1 MTTLF
6 YSVMI
11 VVPAAVLLAS
21 VVYTMKK
28 HSEGQS
34 VRKSLRMNATTFAVM
49 LLLVAGCAM
58 GAFATGSEDKAAAPA
73 DTTAAQA
80 SDTAAESTESSAK
93 DNSKGLGLLAA
104 GLVTGLAGIGGG
116 IAVAAGAPAAIA
128 ATSEDPKAFGKALI
142 FVALGESIALYG
154 VVISI
159 LILNK
164 V

>member
-6 YSVMI
+6 YLIMI
-11 VVPAAVLLAS
+11 VVPASAIIAS

-28 HSEGQS
+28 HTEGQS
-34 VRKSLRMNATTFAVM
+34 VRKSMRMNLATFAVM
-49 LLLVAGCAM
+49 VLLVAGCAM
-58 GAFATGSEDKAAAPA
+58 GAYATGSDNTAAAA
-73 DTTAAQA
+73 DTASAQTAEASAETAAA
-80 SDTAAESTESSAK
+80 SDG
-93 DNSKGLGLLAA
+93 NSRGLGLLAA

>member
-34 VRKSLRMNATTFAVM
+34 IKKSLRMNAATFVVM

>member
-34 VRKSLRMNATTFAVM
+34 VRKSLRMNAATFAVM
-49 LLLVAGCAM
+49 LLLVAGCTM

>member
-34 VRKSLRMNATTFAVM
+34 VRKSLRMNAATFAIM

>member
-34 VRKSLRMNATTFAVM
+34 IKKSLRMNAATFAVM
-49 LLLVAGCAM
+49 VLLVAGCAM
-58 GAFATGSEDKAAAPA
+58 GAFATGSEDKTAAA
-73 DTTAAQA
+73 DTTASQ
-80 SDTAAESTESSAK
+80 TAVSETESTQTASSS